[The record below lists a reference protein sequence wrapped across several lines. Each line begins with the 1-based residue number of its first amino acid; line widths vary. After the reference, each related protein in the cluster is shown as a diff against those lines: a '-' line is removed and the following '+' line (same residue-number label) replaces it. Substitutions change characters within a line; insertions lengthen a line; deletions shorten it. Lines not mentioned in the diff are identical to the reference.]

1 MSEPEDA
8 RADAPRSSAET
19 RGTGTGGA
27 GGAGAAGSDGDGG
40 EAERIAVLEAELA
53 AAQRTIDVLVARLER
68 TGTASPTQTELF
80 DAAVRL
86 SQVLEERTREVADA
100 RAEFRALRAN
110 LDQIVRQRTRALAES
125 EAQLRTK
132 NAELERQSKI
142 KAEFISIAAHELR
155 TPLTSIVGYL
165 DLFSEG
171 RFGELSPLIA
181 RPMASVRRNAHRLKR
196 LVDDMLDVSRIESG
210 RMVLRR
216 DSVELGE
223 VVRDVVT
230 ELQPLANA
238 RKQRVVTLIER
249 IEPID
254 ADRDKLHQIA
264 VNLVSNAIRYT
275 PEQGE
280 ISITV
285 DEPPR
290 DLYAGGWARLRVRD
304 NGVGIAEE
312 DRQRIFDP
320 FLHAQPA
327 KHHTSAGPDSAGL
340 GLYIARGLIELHG
353 GLITVDSQPDV
364 FTEFTVLLPFRQRTR
379 RDPDSEPPAR
389 PSPDPTAR

>member
-1 MSEPEDA
+1 MT
-8 RADAPRSSAET
+8 T
-19 RGTGTGGA
+19 RPMT
-27 GGAGAAGSDGDGG
+27 
-40 EAERIAVLEAELA
+40 EAERITELEDELA
-53 AAQRTIDVLVARLER
+53 AAQRTIDVLIARLER
-68 TGTASPTQTELF
+68 TGTMPPTQTELF

-86 SQVLEERTREVADA
+86 GHVLEERTREVEDA
-100 RAEFRALRAN
+100 RAEFRALQKN

-132 NAELERQSKI
+132 NAELERLYQI
-142 KAEFISIAAHELR
+142 KAQFISIAAHELR

-171 RFGELSPLIA
+171 RFGELPPLLE

-196 LVDDMLDVSRIESG
+196 LVDDMLNVSQIEGG
-210 RMVLRR
+210 RLVLRR
-216 DSVELGE
+216 EPVDLSE

-230 ELQPLANA
+230 ELLPLARA
-238 RKQRVVTLIER
+238 RELHVATHIEHV
-249 IEPID
+249 EAID

-280 ISITV
+280 IVIDV
-285 DEPPR
+285 DEAPSERYP
-290 DLYAGGWARLRVRD
+290 GGWARLRVRD

-353 GLITVDSQPDV
+353 GLITVDSQPEV
-364 FTEFTVLLPFRQRTR
+364 FTEFTVLLPFRQRAR
-379 RDPDSEPPAR
+379 RDADSEPPAR
-389 PSPDPTAR
+389 